1 MSRRQTETMQKGGH
15 APKDFDTEQVDEEA
29 SNNVDRDPDCDGDL
43 VCPVLYDTE
52 DDRRVSTGST
62 SL

>member
-1 MSRRQTETMQKGGH
+1 MQKGGH